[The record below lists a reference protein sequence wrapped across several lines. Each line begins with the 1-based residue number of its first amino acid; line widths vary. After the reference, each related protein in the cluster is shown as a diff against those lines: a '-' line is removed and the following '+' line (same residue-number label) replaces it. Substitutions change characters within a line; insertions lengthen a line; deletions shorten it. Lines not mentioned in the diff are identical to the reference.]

1 MTNER
6 TQNLSDVMTA
16 QMKTDADNKE
26 QLTKRNSA
34 KDLLEDIKDVRN
46 DMVARNYPFQQLS
59 NLILKYEDK
68 AREAKDTPQEEWIKG
83 YNKWLKE
90 QKK

>member
-16 QMKTDADNKE
+16 KMKTDADNKE

-34 KDLLEDIKDVRN
+34 KDLLEDINDVRHE
-46 DMVARNYPFQQLS
+46 MVARNYPFQVLS
-59 NLILKYEDK
+59 NLI
-68 AREAKDTPQEEWIKG
+68 TEW
-83 YNKWLKE
+83 
-90 QKK
+90 

>member
-16 QMKTDADNKE
+16 KMKTDADNKE

-46 DMVARNYPFQQLS
+46 EMVARNYPFQVLS
-59 NLILKYEDK
+59 NLITEWEEKLK
-68 AREAKDTPQEEWIKG
+68 
-83 YNKWLKE
+83 
-90 QKK
+90 